1 VLDQDG
7 ATEQRAGRR
16 GAHSNDDVA
25 EGVVGVAQEVQHLG
39 DASQHRLGLAHVFLR
54 YDRVFHHEVAVPL
67 QERCEPRLQVI
78 QYRQQLRHLGRP
90 GRVLGKTSG
99 ADSSRSLLS
108 AGTSFGG
115 VGGRCAFFWCG
126 RCGSL
131 CRRRFRR
138 ALRTVVRV
146 YGDFG
151 RHRSKIDMSLIAN
164 NEKINYMEPDAASN
178 SVF

>member
-1 VLDQDG
+1 
-7 ATEQRAGRR
+7 
-16 GAHSNDDVA
+16 
-25 EGVVGVAQEVQHLG
+25 VAQEVQHLG
-39 DASQHRLGLAHVFLR
+39 DASQHRLGLAHVFLG

-67 QERCEPRLQVI
+67 EERCESRLQVV

-90 GRVLGKTSG
+90 GRVPAIHLEIFAPKQTVQIVLLGKTSG